1 MYSKDKEEFFHTEL
15 VKYGVDY
22 QRAAKVAQILASGT
36 PDELLSEKE
45 IQLAE
50 EVCKQWLREHQR
62 YKRLTSNFR
71 ESKRF

>member
-1 MYSKDKEEFFHTEL
+1 MYSKEKEEFFHTEL

-22 QRAAKVAQILASGT
+22 HRAAKVAQILASGT

-50 EVCKQWLREHQR
+50 EVCKEWLRQYQR

-71 ESKRF
+71 EYKRF

>member
-1 MYSKDKEEFFHTEL
+1 MYSKEKEEFFHTEL

-22 QRAAKVAQILASGT
+22 QRAAKVALILASGT

-50 EVCKQWLREHQR
+50 EVCKEWLRQHQR
-62 YKRLTSNFR
+62 YKRLTSNLR
-71 ESKRF
+71 EYKRF